1 MVISQAPATTSET
14 ASSRP
19 HESTRGLLR
28 AGRND
33 EAIVQLCAVVL
44 TPPKDLD
51 ARELLFE
58 AFFQKRDYPP
68 ALVLIEELV
77 RLLPQTHRLRK
88 ALIVTLSNM
97 RRYTDAIA
105 HASQYIADFGEDLSM
120 LDVLKVA
127 YFYSGKTDLAIQ
139 YGQRVIEFRDAA
151 ACRSRPPMVMTE
163 PRAIR
168 AKGYFV
174 LVVGGCRILRL
185 WRHDQSDSQ
194 PYILSGMDVP
204 VLCRFEGAA
213 SVHRLSH

>member
-1 MVISQAPATTSET
+1 M
-14 ASSRP
+14 
-19 HESTRGLLR
+19 
-28 AGRND
+28 
-33 EAIVQLCAVVL
+33 
-44 TPPKDLD
+44 
-51 ARELLFE
+51 
-58 AFFQKRDYPP
+58 
-68 ALVLIEELV
+68 
-77 RLLPQTHRLRK
+77 
-88 ALIVTLSNM
+88 
-97 RRYTDAIA
+97 
-105 HASQYIADFGEDLSM
+105 
-120 LDVLKVA
+120 LKVA

-151 ACRSRPPMVMTE
+151 ACRSPPPMVMTE